1 VLELGLTQFQQAFTV
16 DYGQLIAV
24 TTLTVIPVVIFFNI
38 YRSKIMESMTLT
50 GIKRCCDLIF

>member
-50 GIKRCCDLIF
+50 GINS